1 MMEIFGAVLTSVL
14 GGGATGLLG
23 VLLQRWFDQRKAQAD
38 LRLVELQLA
47 AAERTRRLELEHQ
60 AAMADRVEATKAL
73 EAQLALQAREIDA
86 DAAAYAASMGAD
98 RATYLAPE
106 AQAGSRWARAAMALV
121 DLVRGLVRPGITAY
135 SLALLTMVF
144 WWVQDLYRRAGAPMT
159 AEQLH
164 QLAMQCLGT
173 VFYLSTTCVVWWFG
187 VRPGQ
192 PPRGR

>member
-1 MMEIFGAVLTSVL
+1 MMEILGTVLTSVL

-38 LRLVELQLA
+38 LAMVKLQLE
-47 AAERTRRLELEHQ
+47 AAERTRRLELEHK

-73 EAQLALQAREIDA
+73 EAQLALQEREIEA
-86 DAAAYAASMGAD
+86 DAAAYAASVGAD

-106 AQAGSRWARAAMALV
+106 AQAGSRVARWMMALV

-135 SLALLTMVF
+135 SLVLLTMVF
-144 WWVQDLYRRAGAPMT
+144 WWVQDLARRTGTPMT
-159 AEQLH
+159 PEQLH
-164 QLAMQCLGT
+164 QLTMQCVGT

-192 PPRGR
+192 PPKAR

>member
-1 MMEIFGAVLTSVL
+1 MMDILGSVLTSVL

-23 VLLQRWFDQRKAQAD
+23 VLLQRWFDHRKAQAD
-38 LRLVELQLA
+38 MALVKLQLE

-60 AAMADRVEATKAL
+60 ASMADRVEATKAL
-73 EAQLALQAREIDA
+73 EAQLALQAREIEA
-86 DAAAYAASMGAD
+86 DAAAYAASVGAD

-106 AQAGSRWARAAMALV
+106 AQAGSRAARWMMALV

-135 SLALLTMVF
+135 SLVLLTMVF
-144 WWVQDLYRRAGAPMT
+144 WWVQDLARRAGAPMT

-164 QLAMQCLGT
+164 QLTMQCVGT
-173 VFYLSTTCVVWWFG
+173 VFYLATTCVVWWFG

-192 PPRGR
+192 PPKAR